1 MAKIEELK
9 SHIATGERL
18 FHTDCVSLRYF
29 IGKVYENLPEKYSL
43 FIWKPYSVRCKKY
56 FLEGEDNQGMCRS
69 WNKKNSRT
77 FTHVNLVEMLEHT
90 IENATQRGAIPDYE
104 STFPSKSVIVLVN
117 PASGLNDPLFT
128 VKLQEC
134 SSYLSHI
141 NYDLNIIVYTDVPAR
156 NTFLQNHSV
165 ELITGHPSDTEI
177 SDQLNKR
184 ADTLS
189 RQRREKTLNLP
200 KNHGKFLFE
209 DDSKYT
215 IKEAL
220 KGLQPEQIDSVIDW
234 GILNGGGI
242 QEITDHANEIRARAV
257 QQSELL
263 SFLPPNKQSDP
274 RFIGGFQNFL
284 EYMQECSV
292 CFSEKARELNLDP
305 PKGVV
310 LLGLPG
316 TGKSMAAEALGK
328 VLNKPVL
335 MLDMSSA
342 FGSLVGESESRIRT
356 ALKQV
361 EAFGSAIL
369 VIDEADKALAGATGH
384 VGDSGTTRRVLGT
397 LLTWLQSHDS
407 ETFVVLTM
415 NDPTVVPPEFLRAGR
430 FDKIFYSDLPRDA
443 DRKYIIQ
450 MQFAKRGIEDF
461 DLTKDQWHW
470 VLEATYEFTG
480 AELEEVVKESQR
492 LAFQTRQDNRPTFQE
507 LYEKAQ
513 AVIPMA
519 RFDKERIEAIR
530 TWCKDRAT
538 PVFKTVKK

>member
-1 MAKIEELK
+1 MAKIEELRD
-9 SHIATGERL
+9 HIQTGERL
-18 FHTDCVSLRYF
+18 FHTDCTSLRYF
-29 IGKVYENLPEKYSL
+29 IGKIYKNIPEGYSL
-43 FIWKPYSVRCKKY
+43 FIWKPYSIRCKMCY
-56 FLEGEDNQGMCRS
+56 LEGEENQAQCKM
-69 WNKKNSRT
+69 WNKRNDKTYS
-77 FTHVNLVEMLEHT
+77 HVNLVEMLERT
-90 IENATQRGAIPDYE
+90 IEYANIKNKIPDYE
-104 STFPSKSVIVLVN
+104 NTFPRRSVIVIIN
-117 PASGLNDPLFT
+117 PGGALNDTLFT
-128 VKLQEC
+128 TKLQEC

-141 NYDLNIIVYTDVPAR
+141 NYDLNIIIYTDVPAR
-156 NTFLQNHSV
+156 NTFLQNHSI
-165 ELITGHPSDTEI
+165 ELITGHPGDQEI
-177 SDQLNKR
+177 TDQLKVR
-184 ADTLS
+184 ADSLAK
-189 RQRREKTLNLP
+189 QRREKTVKLP
-200 KNHGKFLFE
+200 KNHGDFLF
-209 DDSKYT
+209 DDTAKYT
-215 IKEAL
+215 IREAL
-220 KGLQPEQIDSVIDW
+220 KGLQPENIDSVIDW
-234 GILNGGGI
+234 GIINGKGI
-242 QEITDHANEIRARAV
+242 QEIVDHTNEMRARTV

-397 LLTWLQSHDS
+397 LLSWLQSHDS

-415 NDPTVVPPEFLRAGR
+415 NDPTTVPPEFLRAGR
-430 FDKIFYSDLPRDA
+430 FDRIFYSDLPRDA

-450 MQFAKRGIEDF
+450 MQFAKRGIENF
-461 DLTKDQWHW
+461 DLTQDQWHR
-470 VLEATYEFTG
+470 LIEATYEFTG
-480 AELEEVVKESQR
+480 AELEEIVKESQR
-492 LAFQTRQDNRPTFQE
+492 VAFQTRQGNIPTFQE
-507 LYEKAQ
+507 LYDKALNL
-513 AVIPMA
+513 VPMA

-530 TWCKDRAT
+530 SWCRDRAT
-538 PVFKTVKK
+538 PVCKVKTN